1 MPIVQIANV
10 SGQFGTYR
18 PFQTSFLIRSEQG
31 LLRFRTMEK
40 TIIFPDN
47 QDFTDERFDELK
59 DELLTKRKND
69 FNDRFKKA
77 RDKKLIIMHE
87 YELVENQ
94 ANEFLEVFGNIL
106 LHRFQ
111 MYYGLR
117 SKTIREIISDF
128 APHTMESSKEWKKHY
143 TDFINHGFLIE
154 THDPNL
160 FENMVQWLKLN
171 PHFYI
176 DPSIYDSCF
185 FDLRR
190 NDGMYY
196 FEKLVQYQARLEYY
210 DMICDLKDRLE
221 EGSSELE
228 TEFEIIFFRPQNK
241 IVWTG
246 RENKSHKIDFIK
258 LVIALHYGGM
268 INDGNRSYWA
278 KIRQLAPV
286 FGVHLGNNPRSSLSD
301 HLNYKNEG
309 HDPLKFFDDLKA
321 AFEKYY
327 KYSRRGSSD

>member
-1 MPIVQIANV
+1 MK
-10 SGQFGTYR
+10 
-18 PFQTSFLIRSEQG
+18 
-31 LLRFRTMEK
+31 K

-59 DELLTKRKND
+59 VELLTKRKND

-77 RDKKLIIMHE
+77 RDKKLIIMQE

-128 APHTMESSKEWKKHY
+128 APHTMESSKEWKQHY

-154 THDPNL
+154 THDPDL
-160 FENMVQWLKLN
+160 YENMVLWLKYN
-171 PHFYI
+171 PNFFEY
-176 DPSIYDSCF
+176 DPSSYESCYL
-185 FDLRR
+185 DLREKH
-190 NDGMYY
+190 GLYY
-196 FEKLVQYQARLEYY
+196 FEKLAQYQAGLEYY
-210 DMICDLKDRLE
+210 DMICDLKDRLK
-221 EGSSELE
+221 EGSTELE
-228 TEFEIIFFRPQNK
+228 TEFDIIFHQPQDS

-246 RENKSHKIDFIK
+246 RENKSQKVDFMK
-258 LVIALHYGGM
+258 LVIGLHQGRM
-268 INDGNRSYWA
+268 LNDGKGPYWA
-278 KIRQLAPV
+278 KIRQLATI
-286 FGVHLGNNPRSSLSD
+286 FGVQLGNNPRSSLSD
-301 HLNYKNEG
+301 HLNYENEG

-327 KYSRRGSSD
+327 KYSRRSSSD